1 MPAPE
6 FKFTDSPSGL
16 PPNPVPVRF
25 ACLVSEW
32 SPYLLASILGQLER
46 FTSLKAYQFNANS
59 DKISEVPPSVY
70 NDLHSKIKNLS
81 AGAGNRHSPDYLKL
95 LPVDHFVW
103 SDDLVYAYSDYI
115 DEFMVREDADD
126 FCDFNWRPSFEN
138 RVSEQKAI
146 EACPDLS
153 RLVQG
158 AGVTNLIRRIG
169 EVWTIRYNGHEI
181 HISHKIGL
189 AYISHLLMAPGKEFT
204 VQNLHI
210 LGNPQLFITATN
222 THNLTDQEEAD
233 NNGLSIGGL
242 GDAGNATDKQTINA
256 VKAKLSELADE
267 KADAREKC
275 DEIKEIELDEE
286 MDELIA
292 YLKANISI
300 KGHPRV
306 HGSVDEKI
314 RKSIYKAI
322 TDVISHIL
330 KSHPE
335 FGEHLEKSITT
346 GSSCSYKPATA
357 TKWQA

>member
-70 NDLHSKIKNLS
+70 NDLHSEIKNLC
-81 AGAGNRHSPDYLKL
+81 ADAGNRHSPDYLEL

-103 SDDLVYAYSDYI
+103 SDDLVLAYSDYI

-158 AGVTNLIRRIG
+158 AGVINLIRCID
-169 EVWTIRYNGHEI
+169 EVWTIQYNGHEI
-181 HISHKIGL
+181 HTSHKIGL
-189 AYISHLLMAPGKEFT
+189 AYISHLLMEPGKEFA
-204 VQNLHI
+204 VWDLHI
-210 LGNPQLFITATN
+210 VVNPPPPTAGIPIDSFF
-222 THNLTDQEEAD
+222 DQEEID
-233 NNGLSIGGL
+233 NGLSIDGGVPKKVHL
-242 GDAGNATDKQTINA
+242 IGKPSL
-256 VKAKLSELADE
+256 KPEPRFLSWMS
-267 KADAREKC
+267 R
-275 DEIKEIELDEE
+275 
-286 MDELIA
+286 
-292 YLKANISI
+292 
-300 KGHPRV
+300 
-306 HGSVDEKI
+306 
-314 RKSIYKAI
+314 
-322 TDVISHIL
+322 
-330 KSHPE
+330 
-335 FGEHLEKSITT
+335 
-346 GSSCSYKPATA
+346 
-357 TKWQA
+357 

>member
-16 PPNPVPVRF
+16 PPNPVPVRL

-59 DKISEVPPSVY
+59 DKINEVPPSVY
-70 NDLHSKIKNLS
+70 NDLHSEIKNLC
-81 AGAGNRHSPDYLKL
+81 ADAGNRHSPDYLEL

-103 SDDLVYAYSDYI
+103 SDDLVLAYSDYI
-115 DEFMVREDADD
+115 DECVGREDAYET
-126 FCDFNWRPSFEN
+126 CDFNWWPSFEN

-153 RLVQG
+153 QHVRGV
-158 AGVTNLIRRIG
+158 GVTNLIRRIG
-169 EVWTIRYNGHEI
+169 EVWTIQYNGHRI

-204 VQNLHI
+204 VWDLHI
-210 LGNPQLFITATN
+210 KTNLPPTTTETTIHDLFD
-222 THNLTDQEEAD
+222 HEEID
-233 NNGLSIGGL
+233 DGISIDGL
-242 GDAGNATDKQTINA
+242 GDAGDAIDKQAIREI
-256 VKAKLSELADE
+256 KAKLLDLDE
-267 KADAREKC
+267 QIDDARKNSAAEQQC
-275 DEIKEIELDEE
+275 ALEIERGKIL
-286 MDELIA
+286 A
-292 YLKANISI
+292 YYKTNTGK
-300 KGHPRV
+300 KGRSRV
-306 HGSVDEKI
+306 DGSTNEKI

-322 TDVISHIL
+322 KDVISHTL
-330 KSHPE
+330 KSHSE

-346 GSSCSYKPATA
+346 GNSCSYKPATA